1 MTSNNLSANIT
12 IGGTVS
18 SSLGK
23 SFGAVKNALTGI
35 GSEIKVI
42 KQLTADLERQAMA
55 AKKAGKSVAQYEKEI
70 ARLAKRRSQ
79 LEGRAGGLKSI
90 SGMFSQPGKI
100 QFGELSSMILGK
112 MATSK
117 SMGGATTSALGMLAQ
132 YGPAL
137 AAVGTAAAAVVAALV
152 AVAAGVFA
160 IGKAAAATIDKTAD
174 MADGLGVT
182 TQSLQRLQYVAA
194 LSGIEADTFN
204 QKLGKLQASI
214 ESSKSG
220 TGAAAD
226 AINELGLSYQE
237 LSAMN
242 PDEQMLALST
252 AFKQYNGSVPKISLG
267 NALFGKNS
275 AQFVNMMNQGG
286 DAIRQTGKE
295 AKVFSDGQIKDAE
308 KFDRSW
314 NTMTNAFEAVWVQ
327 LGSTF
332 LPVVTSAVVDLK
344 NYLSDPA
351 LKEDIAIIG
360 EVFSNVF
367 TMVWWATKRVIDAI
381 QLLIKPLKWV
391 VNASHW
397 VGESVGGL
405 LFDQNKGPMSAEAN
419 APKMSWSGMAPQ
431 ANATLP
437 EAVKSG
443 AAVSGGSA
451 SSTTNNSKSQNVT
464 VNISGMTPEGA
475 SSTAEV
481 MRRQFRDMSMEGAGA
496 F

>member
-23 SFGAVKNALTGI
+23 SFGAVKSALTGI

-42 KQLTADLERQAMA
+42 KQLTADLEKQAMA

-117 SMGGATTSALGMLAQ
+117 SMGGATTSALGMLAEF
-132 YGPAL
+132 GPML
-137 AAVGTAAAAVVAALV
+137 AAVGSAAAGVAAALV

-160 IGKAAAATIDKTAD
+160 IGKAAAGTIDKTAD

-226 AINELGLSYQE
+226 AISELGLSYQE

-242 PDEQMLALST
+242 PDEQMLAIST
-252 AFKQYNGSVPKISLG
+252 AFKQYNGSVPKITLG

-295 AKVFSDGQIKDAE
+295 ARVFSDGQIKDAE
-308 KFDRSW
+308 KFDRAW

-367 TMVWWATKRVIDAI
+367 TMVWWSTKRVIDAV
-381 QLLIKPLKWV
+381 QLLIKPVKWV
-391 VNASHW
+391 VNASKW
-397 VGESVGGL
+397 VGEKVGGL
-405 LFDQNKGPMSAEAN
+405 MFDQNYDPVAAN
-419 APKMSWSGMAPQ
+419 APKMSWAGMAPQ

-437 EAVKSG
+437 ESVSSG

-451 SSTTNNSKSQNVT
+451 TTTTNNNKSQNVT

-475 SSTAEV
+475 SATAEV
-481 MRRQFRDMSMEGAGA
+481 MRRQFRDISQEAAGA

>member
-1 MTSNNLSANIT
+1 
-12 IGGTVS
+12 
-18 SSLGK
+18 
-23 SFGAVKNALTGI
+23 
-35 GSEIKVI
+35 
-42 KQLTADLERQAMA
+42 
-55 AKKAGKSVAQYEKEI
+55 
-70 ARLAKRRSQ
+70 
-79 LEGRAGGLKSI
+79 
-90 SGMFSQPGKI
+90 
-100 QFGELSSMILGK
+100 
-112 MATSK
+112 
-117 SMGGATTSALGMLAQ
+117 
-132 YGPAL
+132 
-137 AAVGTAAAAVVAALV
+137 
-152 AVAAGVFA
+152 
-160 IGKAAAATIDKTAD
+160 

-182 TQSLQRLQYVAA
+182 TQSLQRLRYVAA
-194 LSGIEADTFN
+194 LSGIEADTFD
-204 QKLGKLQASI
+204 QKLGKLQNSI
-214 ESSKSG
+214 ESAKGG

-252 AFKQYNGSVPKISLG
+252 AFKEYNGNVPKISLG

-275 AQFVNMMNQGG
+275 AAFVNMMNQGG
-286 DAIRQTGKE
+286 DAIRATGKE
-295 AKVFSDGQIKDAE
+295 AKVFSDGQIKDAD
-308 KFDRSW
+308 KFDRAW
-314 NTMTNAFEAVWVQ
+314 NTMTNAFEAVWTQ

-367 TMVWWATKRVIDAI
+367 TMVWWVAKRVIDTIKILI
-381 QLLIKPLKWV
+381 QPVKWV
-391 VNASHW
+391 VNASKW
-397 VGESVGGL
+397 VGEKVGGL
-405 LFDQNKGPMSAEAN
+405 MFDQNYDPAAAN
-419 APKMSWSGMAPQ
+419 APKMSWTPAQAQ

-437 EAVKSG
+437 EAVASG
-443 AAVSGGSA
+443 AAVAGGGA
-451 SSTTNNSKSQNVT
+451 TNTTNNNKSQNVT

>member
-1 MTSNNLSANIT
+1 MTSKNLSANIT

-23 SFGAVKNALTGI
+23 SFGAVKTALHDI

-42 KQLTADLERQAMA
+42 KQLTADLEKQAMA
-55 AKKAGKSVAQYEKEI
+55 AKKAGKSVAEYEKEI

-79 LEGRAGGLKSI
+79 LEGRQGGLKSI
-90 SGMFSQPGKI
+90 SGMFSQPNKI

-112 MATSK
+112 MAASK
-117 SMGGATTSALGMLAQ
+117 SMGGATTSALGAIAEF
-132 YGPAL
+132 GPMI
-137 AAVGTAAAAVVAALV
+137 AAVGTAAAAVAAALV

-160 IGKAAAATIDKTAD
+160 IGRAAAGTIDKMAD

-204 QKLGKLQASI
+204 TKLGKLQASI
-214 ESSKSG
+214 ESSKGG

-242 PDEQMLALST
+242 PDEQLIALST
-252 AFKQYNGSVPKISLG
+252 AFKQYNGSVPKITLG

-275 AQFVNMMNQGG
+275 AAFVNMMNQGG
-286 DAIRQTGKE
+286 DAIRNTGKE

-308 KFDRSW
+308 KFDRAW

-367 TMVWWATKRVIDAI
+367 TMVWWTAKRVIDAVRFLI
-381 QLLIKPLKWV
+381 QPLKWV
-391 VNASHW
+391 VNASKW
-397 VGESVGGL
+397 AGEKIGGL
-405 LFDQNKGPMSAEAN
+405 MFDQNYDPVAAN
-419 APKMSWSGMAPQ
+419 APKMSWSGMAPRSNI
-431 ANATLP
+431 ASLP
-437 EAVKSG
+437 EQVASG
-443 AAVSGGSA
+443 AAVSGGVSTT
-451 SSTTNNSKSQNVT
+451 TTNNSKAQNVT

-475 SSTAEV
+475 NATAEV
-481 MRRQFRDMSMEGAGA
+481 MRRQFRDMSMEAAGA

>member
-1 MTSNNLSANIT
+1 
-12 IGGTVS
+12 
-18 SSLGK
+18 
-23 SFGAVKNALTGI
+23 
-35 GSEIKVI
+35 
-42 KQLTADLERQAMA
+42 
-55 AKKAGKSVAQYEKEI
+55 
-70 ARLAKRRSQ
+70 
-79 LEGRAGGLKSI
+79 
-90 SGMFSQPGKI
+90 MFSQPGKI

-117 SMGGATTSALGMLAQ
+117 SIGGATTSALGMLAQ

-160 IGKAAAATIDKTAD
+160 IGKAAAGTIDKMAD
-174 MADGLGVT
+174 MADGLGVS

-204 QKLGKLQASI
+204 LKLGKLQASI

-252 AFKQYNGSVPKISLG
+252 AFKQYNGNVPKITLG

-286 DAIRQTGKE
+286 DAIRRTGKE
-295 AKVFSDGQIKDAE
+295 AQVFSDGQIKDAE
-308 KFDRSW
+308 KFDRAW

-332 LPVVTSAVVDLK
+332 LPVITSAVVELK

-367 TMVWWATKRVIDAI
+367 TMVWWSTKRVIDAI

-391 VNASHW
+391 VNASSW
-397 VGESVGGL
+397 AGEKIGG
-405 LFDQNKGPMSAEAN
+405 FFFEQNYDPKAAA
-419 APKMSWSGMAPQ
+419 APKMDWSGMAPRTNI
-431 ANATLP
+431 ASLP
-437 EAVKSG
+437 ESVASG
-443 AAVSGGSA
+443 AAVSAGGA
-451 SSTTNNSKSQNVT
+451 TTTTNNNKAQNVT

-475 SSTAEV
+475 SATAEV
-481 MRRQFRDMSMEGAGA
+481 MRRQFRDLSMEAAGA

>member
-23 SFGAVKNALTGI
+23 SFGAVKNALHGI
-35 GSEIKVI
+35 GSEMKII
-42 KQLTADLERQAMA
+42 KQLTADLEKQAMA

-70 ARLAKRRSQ
+70 ARLAKRKAE
-79 LEGRAGGLKSI
+79 LEGKQSGLKSI
-90 SGMFSQPGKI
+90 SGMFSQPSKI
-100 QFGELSSMILGK
+100 QFGALSSAILGK

-117 SMGGATTSALGMLAQ
+117 SMGGATTSALGALAEYGPMLAE
-132 YGPAL
+132 
-137 AAVGTAAAAVVAALV
+137 VGAAAAAVAAALV

-160 IGKAAAATIDKTAD
+160 VGKAAAGTIDKTAD

-182 TQSLQRLQYVAA
+182 TQSLQRLRYVAA
-194 LSGIEADTFN
+194 LSGIEADTFD
-204 QKLGKLQASI
+204 QKLGKLQNSI
-214 ESSKSG
+214 ESAKGG

-252 AFKQYNGSVPKISLG
+252 AFKEYNGNVPKISLG

-275 AQFVNMMNQGG
+275 AAFVNMMNQGG
-286 DAIRQTGKE
+286 DAIRATGKE
-295 AKVFSDGQIKDAE
+295 AKVFSDGQIKDAD
-308 KFDRSW
+308 KFDRAW
-314 NTMTNAFEAVWVQ
+314 NTMTNAFEAVWTQ

-367 TMVWWATKRVIDAI
+367 TMVWWVAKRVIDTIKILI
-381 QLLIKPLKWV
+381 QPVKWV
-391 VNASHW
+391 VNASKW
-397 VGESVGGL
+397 VGEKVGGL
-405 LFDQNKGPMSAEAN
+405 MFDQNYDPAAAN
-419 APKMSWSGMAPQ
+419 APKMSWTPAQAQ

-437 EAVKSG
+437 EAVASG
-443 AAVSGGSA
+443 AAVAGGGA
-451 SSTTNNSKSQNVT
+451 TNTTNNNKSQNVT

>member
-1 MTSNNLSANIT
+1 MTSSNLSANIT

-23 SFGAVKNALTGI
+23 SFGAVKTSLQGI

-42 KQLTADLERQAMA
+42 KQLTADLERQAAA

-79 LEGRAGGLKSI
+79 LEGRQSGLKSI
-90 SGMFSQPGKI
+90 SGMFSQPNKI
-100 QFGELSSMILGK
+100 QFGELTSMILGK

-117 SMGGATTSALGMLAQ
+117 SMGGATTSALGMLAEF
-132 YGPAL
+132 GPML
-137 AAVGTAAAAVVAALV
+137 AAVGSAAAGVAAALV

-160 IGKAAAATIDKTAD
+160 IGKAAAGTIDKTAD

-182 TQSLQRLQYVAA
+182 TQSLQRLRYVAA
-194 LSGIEADTFN
+194 LSGIEADTFD

-214 ESSKSG
+214 ESSKGG

-242 PDEQMLALST
+242 PDEQLIALST
-252 AFKQYNGSVPKISLG
+252 AFKQYNGSTPKITLG

-275 AQFVNMMNQGG
+275 AAFVNMMNQGG
-286 DAIRQTGKE
+286 DAIRKTGKE
-295 AKVFSDGQIKDAE
+295 AQVFSEGQIKDAE

-367 TMVWWATKRVIDAI
+367 TMVWWTAKRVIDAV
-381 QLLIKPLKWV
+381 QLLIKPVKWV
-391 VNASHW
+391 VNASKW
-397 VGESVGGL
+397 VGEKVGG
-405 LFDQNKGPMSAEAN
+405 FIFEQNYDPVAAN
-419 APKMSWSGMAPQ
+419 APKMSWAGMAPQ

-437 EAVKSG
+437 EAVQSG
-443 AAVSGGSA
+443 AAAQGGVSTT
-451 SSTTNNSKSQNVT
+451 TTNNSKAQTVT

-475 SSTAEV
+475 NATAEV
-481 MRRQFRDMSMEGAGA
+481 MRRQFRDMSMEAAGA